1 MISKKGKKIQIKS
14 TLRLHYYRI
23 KPLWHVENVI
33 MMINNA
39 AMSFNLS
46 ICTKR
51 KQKLH
56 IL

>member
-1 MISKKGKKIQIKS
+1 M
-14 TLRLHYYRI
+14 
-23 KPLWHVENVI
+23 ENVI

-39 AMSFNLS
+39 GDVFQLS